1 MSAQR
6 GFSQKEAARYV
17 GVSVRYFRDHVHVEP
32 VPVGDVRPGV
42 RPLLRYLREDLDA
55 MLNHWKKR
63 RSA

>member
-1 MSAQR
+1 M
-6 GFSQKEAARYV
+6 

-55 MLNHWKKR
+55 VLDEWKSR
-63 RSA
+63 RAS